1 MKKIITLLFLTIFYS
16 TFAQKPCEYS
26 TNVTD
31 SIGTLKTTKDYI
43 IFERNFAG
51 NSSYIFF
58 SLSNS
63 DGTPM
68 LNLQTIQKSADF
80 IKANCMDANSKLFLQ
95 LTNGKVITMVHTQNE
110 NCGTLLRVEAENKYS
125 RINSGS
131 FLFLKGTLEDLKT
144 SPVSLMLI
152 KYGAEILDYVFKKE
166 LVSELT
172 KETYYPENYFIDY
185 LNCIN

>member
-1 MKKIITLLFLTIFYS
+1 
-16 TFAQKPCEYS
+16 
-26 TNVTD
+26 
-31 SIGTLKTTKDYI
+31 
-43 IFERNFAG
+43 
-51 NSSYIFF
+51 
-58 SLSNS
+58 
-63 DGTPM
+63 
-68 LNLQTIQKSADF
+68 
-80 IKANCMDANSKLFLQ
+80 MDANSKLFLQ

-125 RINSGS
+125 RVNSGS

-144 SPVSLMLI
+144 SPVSLMRI